1 MDLSGLSPGT
11 FLGLVS
17 VESAAAANS
26 PQTALVTLTVHPAG
40 LLSAFPTS
48 FSFFGPAGLPIR
60 EKRILN
66 LFSTSLEGFSWTA
79 AVSPPHA
86 TWLRLSPAEGGVPG
100 NLFVEVDTTGL
111 AAVERT
117 AEIRIT
123 PVPAPASPLAIPP
136 PTVKQSVPAVV
147 IPVILTLQNQGP
159 VLGAAP
165 AVMSF
170 SASETNPRLLD
181 QNLLVKNNG
190 GPELGWTAVPETEH
204 GFDWLNILPAAGTA
218 PTLARISVNTGGL
231 AAGVHQGKI
240 AIEAGPQKVSVPV
253 TLLVSPRG
261 GILTTDQSGVLFD
274 TVEGG
279 GALGDQEV
287 RVLNTGTD
295 PLVWNASISEQAGNT
310 VWLSVSPDTGPALPV
325 ALGENP
331 ARITLSA
338 NPNGLAAGAY
348 TALVEVRSESQGS
361 PRFITAVL
369 NVRAASATPVL
380 NISPGGLFF
389 VSAAGSNAEAQT
401 FQVSRNR
408 GGEIGFQ
415 AAASTFDGEPWLGV
429 TPASGITS
437 LSGGTSLT
445 VELSPEGLPG
455 GVYQGL
461 VSITLGDGIVQSV
474 PVSLLVT
481 PDSDCIPSGAQLAT
495 VSPFQNFRAF
505 AGRPATIEVLLT
517 DAVCGTIVGDG
528 SVLAEFSNGDPAMH
542 LRYAGKGRYAETW
555 IPRSAAPQVNVRL
568 TASTGSFVDGTT
580 IVGNVSSTSAPIL
593 SRNGTVNGAS
603 FAPGEPLAPGGIIS
617 SFGFNL
623 APGNFAAASI
633 PLPNSL
639 GGLTLL
645 AGGRPAPLYFAGA
658 GQLNAQLPFETP
670 PGAVTQLIARVNG
683 LHSVPQEAVVAAA
696 RPGVFLMVSS
706 RRMVRA
712 TARAIAQNQDLSLN
726 TPDNPAVRGQAV
738 ILYLTGLGGGISV
751 GHDGRGGARGRTA
764 GPCRARP
771 HRDDRQ

>member
-1 MDLSGLSPGT
+1 M
-11 FLGLVS
+11 
-17 VESAAAANS
+17 
-26 PQTALVTLTVHPAG
+26 
-40 LLSAFPTS
+40 
-48 FSFFGPAGLPIR
+48 
-60 EKRILN
+60 
-66 LFSTSLEGFSWTA
+66 
-79 AVSPPHA
+79 
-86 TWLRLSPAEGGVPG
+86 
-100 NLFVEVDTTGL
+100 
-111 AAVERT
+111 
-117 AEIRIT
+117 
-123 PVPAPASPLAIPP
+123 
-136 PTVKQSVPAVV
+136 
-147 IPVILTLQNQGP
+147 
-159 VLGAAP
+159 
-165 AVMSF
+165 
-170 SASETNPRLLD
+170 
-181 QNLLVKNNG
+181 
-190 GPELGWTAVPETEH
+190 
-204 GFDWLNILPAAGTA
+204 
-218 PTLARISVNTGGL
+218 
-231 AAGVHQGKI
+231 
-240 AIEAGPQKVSVPV
+240 
-253 TLLVSPRG
+253 
-261 GILTTDQSGVLFD
+261 
-274 TVEGG
+274 EGG

-738 ILYLTGLGGGISV
+738 ILYLTGLGAVSPSV
-751 GHDGRGGARGRTA
+751 MTGAAAPAAEPLARAELDPTA
-764 GPCRARP
+764 MIGNEQAEVLFLGLTPKFVGLGQANILIPASARIGPDIPIVVTINGQPSNPAVIAIADQP
-771 HRDDRQ
+771 